1 MRCLVFIL
9 LCMFSS
15 ILTTH
20 APEKLLYPNVDGE
33 LTHLFNAAQ
42 NDNKHPVLGTLEVD
56 WTVSDETLPRV
67 FLGFGNIGAVAA
79 IGIILGTRRSFSW
92 RTLWWRQ

>member
-1 MRCLVFIL
+1 
-9 LCMFSS
+9 MFSS

-20 APEKLLYPNVDGE
+20 APEKLLDSSS